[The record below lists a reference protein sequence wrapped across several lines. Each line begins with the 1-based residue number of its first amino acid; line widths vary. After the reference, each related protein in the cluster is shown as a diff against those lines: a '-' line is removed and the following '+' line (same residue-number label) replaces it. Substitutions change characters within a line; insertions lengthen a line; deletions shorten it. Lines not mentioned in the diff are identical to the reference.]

1 MRIAL
6 AQINPTVGDVSGN
19 RRRIHEAYAKA
30 RDRGADLVVLPE
42 LALVGYP
49 PLDLLARNDFVQEIE
64 RNVHE
69 LAAEISSPALLLGA
83 VLPNPEPTGRP
94 IQNVAILI
102 SQGRIQSVHAKTRL
116 PTYDVFDED
125 RYFEP
130 ARTRSVATVGG
141 TRVGIVICEDIWPG
155 PERGRVRYQD
165 DPVTDL
171 AGQGIDVL
179 INLSA
184 SPFHAGRCREREQ
197 LLAGIAARIG
207 KPALL
212 VNQVGGNDSLIFDG
226 ASLAVSPDGSV
237 RMRARSFGED
247 LVLFDCA
254 TGKGELRDP
263 PPDGPQELA
272 EALILGL
279 ADYLRKCGLARV
291 VLGLSGGI
299 DSAVVAVL
307 AVKALGPANVRA
319 LSMPSSYSAGFSRS
333 DSELLAK
340 RLGIE
345 FFTTPISTILDTY
358 RHEVQAA
365 LGPIELSVT
374 DENLQARIRGALVMA
389 HANSLGALALSTGNK
404 SELATGYCTLY
415 GDMAG
420 GLAPLGDL
428 LKRQVY
434 ALAEYFN
441 HPDELIPRRIIDR
454 PPSAELRPNQTD
466 QDSLPP
472 YPLLDEILD
481 LLVTEGLDPEQ
492 IIGRGQD
499 PRVVAEV
506 IRLLEIN
513 EFKRRQA
520 APVLRV
526 TRRAFG
532 VGRQI
537 PIARG
542 QPRRA

>member
-6 AQINPTVGDVSGN
+6 AQINPTVGDLAGN
-19 RRRIHEAYAKA
+19 RRRIHDAYAQA
-30 RDRGADLVVLPE
+30 RAKGADLVVLPE

-49 PLDLLARNDFVQEIE
+49 PLDLLARDDFVRAIE

-69 LAAEISSPALLLGA
+69 LAAEISSPVLLLGA
-83 VLPNPEPTGRP
+83 VLPNPETTGRP
-94 IQNVAILI
+94 IQNVAVLI
-102 SQGRIQSVHAKTRL
+102 SKGRIQSVHAKTRL

-130 ARTRSVATVGG
+130 AQTRSVATVGK
-141 TRVGIVICEDIWPG
+141 TRVGIVVCEDIWPG
-155 PERGRVRYQD
+155 PERGRTRYQN
-165 DPVTDL
+165 DPVADL

-197 LLAGIAARIG
+197 LLAEIATRIG
-207 KPALL
+207 KPVLL

-237 RMRARSFGED
+237 RMRARSFNED
-247 LVLFDCA
+247 LVLFDLA
-254 TGKGELRDP
+254 AGEGDLRDP

-279 ADYLRKCGLARV
+279 ADYLKKCGFTRV

-299 DSAVVAVL
+299 DSAVVATL
-307 AVKALGPANVRA
+307 AVKALGPSNVRA
-319 LSMPSSYSAGFSRS
+319 LSMPSPYSAGFSQA
-333 DSELLAK
+333 DAEELAK
-340 RLGIE
+340 RLGIDC
-345 FFTTPISTILDTY
+345 FRTPIDAILDTY
-358 RHEVQAA
+358 RQQLHAA
-365 LGPIELSVT
+365 LGPIELSLT

-389 HANSLGALALSTGNK
+389 HANSLGALALATGNK

-441 HPDELIPRRIIDR
+441 HPDEIIPRRIIDR

-472 YPLLDEILD
+472 YPVLDEILD
-481 LLVTEGLDPEQ
+481 LFVTEGLDPEQ
-492 IIGRGQD
+492 ITARGQD

-506 IRLLEIN
+506 IRLLEIS

-532 VGRQI
+532 AGRQI

-542 QPRRA
+542 QSRRA

>member
-6 AQINPTVGDVSGN
+6 AQINPTVADLTGN
-19 RRRIHEAYAKA
+19 RRRIREAYAHA
-30 RDRGADLVVLPE
+30 RARGADLVVLPE

-49 PLDLLARNDFVQEIE
+49 PLDLLARNEFVRAIE

-69 LAAEISSPALLLGA
+69 LAAEIGSPPLLFGA
-83 VLPNPEPTGRP
+83 VLPNPETTGRP
-94 IQNVAILI
+94 IQNVAILA

-130 ARTRSVATVGG
+130 ARTRSVATVAH
-141 TRVGIVICEDIWPG
+141 TRVGIVVCEDIWPG
-155 PERGRVRYQD
+155 PERGRTRYQE
-165 DPVTDL
+165 DPVADL

-179 INLSA
+179 INISA
-184 SPFHAGRCREREQ
+184 SPFHAGRYREREQ
-197 LLAGIAARIG
+197 LLAGIATRIG
-207 KPALL
+207 KPVVL

-237 RMRARSFGED
+237 RTRARSFGED
-247 LVLFDCA
+247 LAMFDLA
-254 TGKGELRDP
+254 AGEGELRDP

-272 EALILGL
+272 DALILGL
-279 ADYLRKCGLARV
+279 TDFLRKSGLSRV

-307 AVKALGPANVRA
+307 AAKAIGPNNVRA
-319 LSMPSSYSAGFSRS
+319 LYMPSIYSAGFSQT
-333 DSELLAK
+333 DAELLAK
-340 RLGIE
+340 RLGID
-345 FFTTPISTILDTY
+345 FHIISISAILDAFRQQLQPT
-358 RHEVQAA
+358 
-365 LGPIELSVT
+365 LGPLELSLT

-389 HANSLGALALSTGNK
+389 HANATGALALATGNK

-415 GDMAG
+415 GDMVG
-420 GLAPLGDL
+420 GLAPIGDL

-434 ALAEYFN
+434 ALAEHFN
-441 HPDELIPRRIIDR
+441 RPAELIPRRIIDR
-454 PPSAELRPNQTD
+454 APSAELRPNQTD

-481 LLVTEGLDPEQ
+481 LFVTEGLDSEQ
-492 IIGRGQD
+492 IIARGQD

-506 IRLLEIN
+506 VRLLEIS

-532 VGRQI
+532 AGRQI

-542 QPRRA
+542 TGWRA